1 MTKFRKRCHKNMP
14 FIPKFTI
21 TVSIASALTAIER
34 TRGFLEAAKLSEE
47 WIAKMQARAL
57 ILEAHHTTHIE
68 GTHLSLDQS
77 ERLIS
82 GEEMEDVNSDDVQEL
97 LNYRKAFDF
106 VSDYVFS
113 GGVISEGLIREIHK
127 LLVMDV
133 RGNTAEPGQYRTIQN
148 YVANA
153 KTKEI
158 IYTPPAAYD
167 VPVFMTELVE
177 WLQNEKSLPP
187 VLLAGIA
194 QFQLVHIHPF
204 VDGNGRTSRL
214 LSTLCLYRS
223 GYDFKK
229 LFTISEY
236 YDRNRQAY
244 YDALQSVRNN
254 HMDMTS
260 WLEYFTI
267 ALQTQMHEIQLK
279 GSNAIK
285 LDVLT
290 FNHTLSKRQ
299 KTALERLLTKEEAFT
314 IQDYESLFP
323 GVNRRTLQ
331 RDISDLIE
339 KGILR
344 QEGVKKA
351 SCYRINPLSDL
362 I

>member
-1 MTKFRKRCHKNMP
+1 MP
-14 FIPKFTI
+14 FRPRFTI
-21 TVSIASALTAIER
+21 SIPIASALAAIER
-34 TRGFLEAAKLSEE
+34 TRGFLEAVQLSKN
-47 WIAKMQARAL
+47 WVAKMQARAL

-82 GEEMEDVNSDDVQEL
+82 GEHIADVDSEDVKEL

-113 GGVISEGLIREIHK
+113 GGLITEGLIREIHK
-127 LLVMDV
+127 RLVVDV
-133 RGNTAEPGQYRTIQN
+133 RGNSAQPGQYRTLQN
-148 YVANA
+148 YVANS

-158 IYTPPAAYD
+158 IYTPPAPYD
-167 VPVFMTELVE
+167 VPVFMAELVD
-177 WLQNEKSLPP
+177 WLQNEHTIPP

-244 YDALQSVRNN
+244 YDALQSVRNH

-267 ALQTQMHEIQLK
+267 GLQTQIHEIQIK
-279 GSNAIK
+279 GSRAIK
-285 LDVLT
+285 LDVLMVQYK
-290 FNHTLSKRQ
+290 LSERQ
-299 KTALERLLTKEEAFT
+299 KTAIESLLMKEETFT
-314 IQDYESLFP
+314 IQEYEALFP
-323 GVNRRTLQ
+323 GVNRRSLQ

-339 KGILR
+339 KGILH
-344 QEGVKKA
+344 QEGIKKA
-351 SCYRINPLSDL
+351 ARYKVNPLD
-362 I
+362 